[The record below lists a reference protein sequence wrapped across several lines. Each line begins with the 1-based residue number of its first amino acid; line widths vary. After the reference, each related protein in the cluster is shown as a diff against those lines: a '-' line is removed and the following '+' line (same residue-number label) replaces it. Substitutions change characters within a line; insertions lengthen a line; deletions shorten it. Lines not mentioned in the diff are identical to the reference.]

1 MKKGYIYI
9 MTNEFMPNIIKI
21 GKTIDLQKRLN
32 DLYKTS
38 VPAPFQLEYAVEVED
53 CDKVEKLVHDAY
65 DKDRINPKREFFKLE
80 VENAISML
88 KLTGGKEVAIN
99 IYDKTV
105 DEDGNEISND
115 AFEDKAPKMPNTNFE
130 ILKLPPNTILN
141 LARDEKITC
150 KVVDNKK
157 VEYNGEIYSLSDLTI
172 QIFKEK
178 FASNSNHMNGYRY
191 WKYNDEIYG
200 NEILTERRER
210 LENENIEDEE

>member
-21 GKTIDLQKRLN
+21 GKTTDLQKRLN

-53 CDKVEKLVHDAY
+53 CDKIERLIHDDY

-88 KLTGGKEVAIN
+88 KLTGGKEVTIN
-99 IYDKTV
+99 MYDKTV
-105 DEDGNEISND
+105 DEEGKEIRSD
-115 AFEDKAPKMPNTNFE
+115 AFRNKAPKMPSTNFE

-141 LARDEKITC
+141 LARDEKVTC

-157 VEYNGEIYSLSDLTI
+157 VEYNGKIYSLSDLTI
-172 QIFKEK
+172 QLFKEK
-178 FASNSNHMNGYRY
+178 FGSNSNHMNGYRY
-191 WKYNDEIYG
+191 WKYNDQTYG